1 MPVRNFEPLNP
12 ATDITNTRTFLH
24 EVLPITG
31 AIVSG
36 TYNDENIKNYSHGM
50 FQSVYDYPYLSSSAN
65 HIFDISMGY
74 DENSPHSASSHTQNS
89 KKINMYNEFSQLMLG
104 FTGSANTVRQFESDL
119 RLDGKGAMSG
129 GVFFLSLGR
138 LLTKDQIKKGSV
150 QITLGTGSWADPFA
164 STRTLYDAAAKVD
177 GEGTNNTL
185 GGDYGVLYT
194 SSLDPATVGGA
205 GLGIVFYQSGLV
217 VLTASAFSNL
227 DSEGDPIGLAADI
240 VDFNSGSI
248 LSGTKPTGLTLERS
262 LMSASISGNCD
273 ALRHRLLNVQF
284 NNTTEINSTIYFCRA
299 PHNKFNYS
307 ANPTYLNNSK
317 IRVKNVASDDPV
329 AYITTVGLY
338 NGAHE
343 LLAVAKLSEP
353 LRKDPQ
359 NELTVRVRLDY

>member
-12 ATDITNTRTFLH
+12 KSDITNTRTFLH

-31 AIVSG
+31 AIPSG
-36 TYNDENIKNYSHGM
+36 TYNDENIKNFSHGM

-65 HIFDISMGY
+65 HIFDITMGY
-74 DENSPHSASSHTQNS
+74 DENSPLSASSHTQNS

-104 FTGSANTVRQFESDL
+104 FTGSANNVRQFESDL
-119 RLDGKGAMSG
+119 RLDDKNAMSG
-129 GVFFLSLGR
+129 GVFFVSLSR

-150 QITLGTGSWADPFA
+150 QLTVGTGSWAAPFA
-164 STRTLYDAAAKVD
+164 STKTLYDANAKVD
-177 GEGTNNTL
+177 GQGTNNTL
-185 GGDYGVLYT
+185 GGDYGVLFSNSAGT
-194 SSLDPATVGGA
+194 GA
-205 GLGIVFYQSGLV
+205 GLGLVFYQSGLI
-217 VLTASAFSNL
+217 VLTASVFTNL
-227 DSEGDPIGLAADI
+227 DGKGNPLAVQA

-248 LSGTKPTGLTLERS
+248 LSGSKPTGQTLDQS
-262 LMSASISGNCD
+262 LMSSSISGNCD
-273 ALRHRLLNVQF
+273 AFRHRLLNLQF

-307 ANPTYLNNSK
+307 SNPTYLSNSK

-343 LLAVAKLSEP
+343 LLAIAKLSEP

>member
-1 MPVRNFEPLNP
+1 MPVRNFEKLNP
-12 ATDITNTRTFLH
+12 GTDITNTRTFLH

-65 HIFDISMGY
+65 HIFDLTMGY
-74 DENSPHSASSHTQNS
+74 DENSPHSGSGHTQNS
-89 KKINMYNEFSQLMLG
+89 KKINMYNQFSQLMLG

-119 RLDGKGAMSG
+119 KLDGKNAMSG
-129 GVFFLSLGR
+129 GVFFISLAR

-150 QITLGTGSWADPFA
+150 QLTVGTGSWADPFSA
-164 STRTLYDAAAKVD
+164 TKTLYDAGAQTD
-177 GEGTNNTL
+177 GTGVNNTL
-185 GGDYGVLYT
+185 GGDYGVLYSSSADPT
-194 SSLDPATVGGA
+194 SVGGA
-205 GLGIVFYQSGLV
+205 GLGLIFYQSGLV
-217 VLTASAFSNL
+217 VLTASVFQNIDADGN
-227 DSEGDPIGLAADI
+227 PLA
-240 VDFNSGSI
+240 VQQDFNSGSI
-248 LSGTKPTGLTLERS
+248 LSGTKPTGLSLERS
-262 LMSASISGNCD
+262 LMSASISGNVD
-273 ALRHRLLNVQF
+273 AMRHRLLNIQF

-299 PHNKFNYS
+299 SHGKFNYS
-307 ANPTYLNNSK
+307 SNPTYLHNSK

-329 AYITTVGLY
+329 SYITTVGLY

-343 LLAVAKLSEP
+343 LLAIAKLSEP